1 MQNPQQ
7 SNINV
12 KLTNM
17 ANNLLNKLNNYI
29 YDAHIEIYVRKPS
42 FTLTDNENYQKYY
55 RNKNNNYAY
64 HSIDYSI
71 RQSNQDSRFRDLNR
85 IFSTTTPNV
94 TYVLSILTNQK
105 SQKFCQKVSKQFIN
119 LLNRNPQTNP
129 INDIQ
134 MQVATYKQS
143 DLVQLTYAI
152 TTEVCPLLIVPRR
165 IYIYKNIN
173 YATDE
178 YPILTNYRPY
188 ELDENDLNRKSMT
201 DITDIIKL
209 NIKNNTPT
217 NKDFW
222 PNGIIKLKHDT
233 EKPLT
238 DKDITHLNQIFT
250 KTLNY
255 VISNMKN
262 WQTVLKES
270 YVPFT
275 DTDDVVYF
283 ENILYLTPEFVINQ
297 LSNLQES
304 IAIDYQFNQSPQ
316 KSKLNLNNLANMY
329 PQLLQYLSHYLS

>member
-1 MQNPQQ
+1 MAK
-7 SNINV
+7 NI
-12 KLTNM
+12 
-17 ANNLLNKLNNYI
+17 LNKLNDYI
-29 YDAHIEIYVRKPS
+29 YDAHIDIYVRKPS

-71 RQSNQDSRFRDLNR
+71 RRSNQESRYQDLNR

-94 TYVLSILTNQK
+94 TYVLSILTDQK

-119 LLNRNPQTNP
+119 LLNHNPQTNP

-134 MQVATYKQS
+134 MQVANYKQS

-165 IYIYKNIN
+165 IHIYKNIN

-178 YPILTNYRPY
+178 YPVLTNYRPS
-188 ELDENDLNRKSMT
+188 EFDEHSLKSMT
-201 DITDIIKL
+201 NITEIIRL
-209 NIKNNTPT
+209 NLKRNIPT

-222 PNGIIKLKHDT
+222 QNGIIKLDHDT
-233 EKPLT
+233 EQRLT
-238 DKDITHLNQIFT
+238 NKDIKYLNQIFI

-262 WQTVLKES
+262 WKMVLKES

-283 ENILYLTPEFVINQ
+283 ENILYLTPEFIINQ

-304 IAIDYQFNQSPQ
+304 IAINYQFNQSPQ
-316 KSKLNLNNLANMY
+316 ESKLNLNTLATMY
-329 PQLLQYLSHYLS
+329 PQLLQYLSHYLN